1 MRLLTYSLTQLSDL
15 GLKKNTTRF
24 LLPLPMILA
33 SLAWKFDWR
42 ALQSNN
48 NASETRMPVP
58 SRTSTS
64 ARKQSHFMS
73 NQRELFRTEI
83 AHQKLSM
90 EAGNFN
96 SILFRVLAPQIR
108 VCGRTISRILRAFG
122 HLT

>member
-90 EAGNFN
+90 EGWELQFHSVSGPCPPNSGVWSHNFPHFACFWT
-96 SILFRVLAPQIR
+96 L
-108 VCGRTISRILRAFG
+108 
-122 HLT
+122 